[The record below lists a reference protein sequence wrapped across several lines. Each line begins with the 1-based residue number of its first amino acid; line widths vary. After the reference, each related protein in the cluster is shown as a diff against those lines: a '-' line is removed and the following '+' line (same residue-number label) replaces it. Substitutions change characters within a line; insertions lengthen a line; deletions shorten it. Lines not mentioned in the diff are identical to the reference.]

1 MKEELQD
8 KNSTIYFEDEEGSRI
23 PFEVIAQA
31 TSEGRDYL
39 LVEDP
44 DEGLAYNMEAC
55 ASVDDTV
62 TYRMVDDDDEI
73 RELGNLFDEILE
85 DVDLEYES

>member
-8 KNSTIYFEDEEGSRI
+8 KNSTICFEDEEGNRI

-44 DEGLAYNMEAC
+44 DEGLAYIMEAC